1 MLFITDS
8 APITAQTYAE
18 LRRRLQQTIFVP
30 VHNKAASF
38 MVIAQDFPPSSPKYE
53 MIRIPRLSAIVRGVI
68 DRPGFSF
75 SSYIAQQPGWPTE
88 VHSWIN
94 QIFGEFRELELQL
107 LIGELES
114 SLRGGGKGQVR
125 QIPKQSK
132 IVLP

>member
-1 MLFITDS
+1 
-8 APITAQTYAE
+8 
-18 LRRRLQQTIFVP
+18 
-30 VHNKAASF
+30 
-38 MVIAQDFPPSSPKYE
+38 

-75 SSYIAQQPGWPTE
+75 SAYMSQQPGGPTE

-94 QIFGEFRELELQL
+94 QIFAEFRELELQL

-114 SLRGGGKGQVR
+114 SLRGGSKEQVR

-132 IVLP
+132 IVSP